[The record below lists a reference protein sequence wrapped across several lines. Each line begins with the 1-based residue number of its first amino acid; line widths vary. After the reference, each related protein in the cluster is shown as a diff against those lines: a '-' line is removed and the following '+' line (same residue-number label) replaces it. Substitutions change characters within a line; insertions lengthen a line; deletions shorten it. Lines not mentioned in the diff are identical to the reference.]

1 MVGPTTGVSSIW
13 RMRGLASMYPASVWS
28 VVLRATIAGA
38 LTDQPLARAMQ
49 RLQIKLIGALGGN
62 EPHGGRGD
70 RLRIAEVVLL
80 SFPVRANVFRR
91 HQPSV
96 VAKRSGSTVGPF
108 R

>member
-1 MVGPTTGVSSIW
+1 LERCAPS
-13 RMRGLASMYPASVWS
+13 
-28 VVLRATIAGA
+28 IAGA

-62 EPHGGRGD
+62 KPHGGRGD

-80 SFPVRANVFRR
+80 SFSVRANVFRR

-96 VAKRSGSTVGPF
+96 SASRTVEAGKFRAFGWHWKFPALFHGCVRSLSEP
-108 R
+108 